1 LANIF
6 QLRKT
11 EVALLV
17 LQGKLLRFLFPA
29 ELRSAGSIP
38 LTSSAVAA
46 KTALSKKAELF
57 NTFANIKHSS
67 VFEMV
72 KLGTADENPD
82 AQVIQKLMSAPILD
96 SFGDVWGVIQI
107 SRKGTSPAAA
117 GPDFSEQD
125 LQTLQRCCQSVAR
138 LMPRLESVT
147 C

>member
-1 LANIF
+1 V
-6 QLRKT
+6 RKT

-17 LQGKLLRFLFPA
+17 LQGNLLKFLFPA

-46 KTALSKKAELF
+46 KTALSRKAELF
-57 NTFANIKHSS
+57 NTFANVKHSS
-67 VFEMV
+67 IFEMV

-96 SFGDVWGVIQI
+96 SFGEVWGVIQI
-107 SRKGTSPAAA
+107 SRKGTSPKTA
-117 GPDFSEQD
+117 GPDFSEED
-125 LQTLQRCCQSVAR
+125 LQVLERSCESVAK
-138 LMPRLESVT
+138 LMPRLESVS